1 MDSPPASLAVD
12 PTSELLQQIEEYNPV
27 DLSQGG
33 DEPLEQVNFVN
44 QLRDVKPTDWAF
56 TALQNL
62 AQRHQCLLA
71 YPDNTY
77 RGNRAMTRYE
87 FAAGLDACL
96 EQIQLQLANLDTG
109 ISAADM
115 ETLRRLQEEFAGEL
129 TILRRR
135 VDSIEVRTAEL
146 EANQF
151 STTTKLNGEVLFALV
166 DAFGDQEAASNI
178 SGGEDVETSFG
189 YRVRLNFDTS
199 FTGKDRLRTRLQAR
213 DIARLDRV
221 TGTAMTRLGFDGDD
235 GSEIELERLDY
246 RFPLTD
252 TVRMNIG
259 ATGFQTDRFAPVLN
273 PLFESSGGGALSR
286 FGRRNPAVHR
296 TPDGGAGVGF
306 EIKPSNQF
314 RIDLGYVSD
323 NSASPTVKNGL
334 FNGPS
339 SAFGQLTVS
348 PTENV
353 DVAFSY
359 VNSYAPGDDVNVSGT
374 TGSGNARRPF
384 GSVATSANHFG
395 LQTSIDLNPV
405 TISAWGGYVS
415 AEAKDGANEGDKAD
429 IWNWMVSLG
438 VDDLGVEG
446 GRLGFIFGMPPKLT
460 DIDNGTSDP
469 ATSLHFEALYR
480 YPISK
485 KLNSPRASLRSQ
497 IQITMTTMTR
507 FGWEQSELDSISRPI
522 NFRILAANPLAAKLW
537 F

>member
-221 TGTAMTRLGFDGDD
+221 TGTAMTRLGFDGDG
-235 GSEIELERLDY
+235 GSEVELDRLDY

-259 ATGFQTDRFAPVLN
+259 ATGFESDRFVPILN

-306 EIKPSNQF
+306 EIKPSKQF
-314 RIDLGYVSD
+314 RIDLGYFSD
-323 NSASPTVKNGL
+323 NSSSPISKNGL

-485 KLNSPRASLRSQ
+485 KIELTPGFIA
-497 IQITMTTMTR
+497 ITNPNHNDDNDTVWVGTIRTR
-507 FGWEQSELDSISRPI
+507 F
-522 NFRILAANPLAAKLW
+522 NF
-537 F
+537 